1 MLKNQDISINNK
13 ENNGAIIGNNHGKIS
28 IKKEKL
34 SPEELL
40 YQREISYLQ
49 EKIDMKTR
57 EIQILEREILSFKS
71 ILEEVNNIKLETEK
85 SRSLITELYERKIKD
100 LKHTISVLEAQMG
113 LRISN

>member
-1 MLKNQDISINNK
+1 
-13 ENNGAIIGNNHGKIS
+13 
-28 IKKEKL
+28 
-34 SPEELL
+34 
-40 YQREISYLQ
+40 
-49 EKIDMKTR
+49 MKTR